1 MTTQLKT
8 KPARKWLYIMKDPFG
23 GPDLKIGITQNLDSR
38 LGLYQNSYSSRSYV
52 ARFNYVW
59 TGPAD
64 QIDRLE
70 KVCLHHFTKHIELD
84 GSGHSEW
91 LFDVDYTTV
100 IEEIQKLIS
109 DYAYD
114 ITSI

>member
-1 MTTQLKT
+1 MTE
-8 KPARKWLYIMKDPFG
+8 RKWLYVMQDPFG
-23 GPDLKIGITQNLDSR
+23 GPDLKIGKTQNLNNR

-52 ARFNYVW
+52 AKFDHVW

-70 KVCLHHFTKHIELD
+70 KQCIREFADHIQLD

-91 LFDVDYTTV
+91 LFDVVYEDVVNRINRTIADYGYHIRTIDAV
-100 IEEIQKLIS
+100 
-109 DYAYD
+109 
-114 ITSI
+114 